1 MVAKQDKEVTESK
14 FSVRAERLRLF
25 GIKRSQEPD
34 TNWKLLLAKVWSEM
48 DKKGLFSGDRSAKF
62 WSTSKEELEREPHA
76 VKKEVRTLPE
86 VTTDLKGPPGD
97 RSSIPDSRA
106 SKPAS
111 SQRKAAAPAVEIG
124 RSTNQLLSC
133 LLRHYL
139 TDLRLYRCI
148 RFTLRSN
155 STIMIGS
162 MKSRGNY
169 YSI

>member
-1 MVAKQDKEVTESK
+1 MAAKQDKEVTESK

-25 GIKRSQEPD
+25 GIKRSQEPS
-34 TNWKLLLAKVWSEM
+34 TNWKLILAKVCSEM

-62 WSTSKEELEREPHA
+62 WSTSKEELEPHA

-86 VTTDLKGPPGD
+86 VTTNLKGPPGD

-111 SQRKAAAPAVEIG
+111 SQRKAAAPTMEIG

-139 TDLRLYRCI
+139 TDLRLYKCI

>member
-14 FSVRAERLRLF
+14 FSVLAERLRLF

-62 WSTSKEELEREPHA
+62 WSTSKEELEPHA

-111 SQRKAAAPAVEIG
+111 SQRKAAAPTMEIG

-139 TDLRLYRCI
+139 TDLRLYKCI

-155 STIMIGS
+155 STIMIRS
-162 MKSRGNY
+162 FKSSGNS